1 MSAEVTRAT
10 ALEWIDAFN
19 AKDLDRLVGLYA
31 EDAEHF
37 SPKLKVAKPE
47 TNGLVKGHAA
57 LREWWQGAYN
67 RLPTLFYKL
76 QTVTADAERVFIEY
90 IREVE
95 GEEAMA
101 VAEVYDIKDGKIV
114 FSRVY
119 HG

>member
-1 MSAEVTRAT
+1 MSAAAT
-10 ALEWIDAFN
+10 HQIALNWIDAFN
-19 AKDLDRLVGLYA
+19 AKDIDRLVGLYA

-37 SPKLKVAKPE
+37 SPKLKVARPE

-67 RLPTLFYKL
+67 RLPTLYYKL
-76 QTVTADAERVFIEY
+76 QTVTADTDRVFIEY
-90 IREVE
+90 IREVA
-95 GEEAMA
+95 GEDDMA